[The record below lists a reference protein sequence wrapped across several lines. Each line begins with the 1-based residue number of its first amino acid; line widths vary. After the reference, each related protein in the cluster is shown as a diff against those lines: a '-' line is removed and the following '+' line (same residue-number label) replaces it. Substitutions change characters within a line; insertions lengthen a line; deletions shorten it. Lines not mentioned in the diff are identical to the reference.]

1 MKISAQIDSIAER
14 IKELTKDIEELKKH
28 LEILE
33 KRNEQLS
40 NYLQKEDKSKSV
52 GNLIKLYEQGFHI
65 CHSSFGQIR
74 EEDCIF
80 CLNVIDRTEEN
91 D

>member
-1 MKISAQIDSIAER
+1 MKISAQIDLIVDR
-14 IKELTKDIEELKKH
+14 INEILHEVEDLKKQ
-28 LEILE
+28 LEVLE

-40 NYLQKEDKSKSV
+40 NYLQKEDKSQSV

-65 CHSSFGQIR
+65 CHSSFGRMR

-80 CLNVIDRTEEN
+80 CLNVIDRTE
-91 D
+91 

>member
-1 MKISAQIDSIAER
+1 MKISLQIDQIVDR
-14 IKELTKDIEELKKH
+14 INEILHEVESLKKQ
-28 LEILE
+28 LEVLE

-40 NYLQKEDKSKSV
+40 NYLQKEDKSQSV

-65 CHSSFGQIR
+65 CHSSFGRMR

-80 CLNVIDRTEEN
+80 CLNVIDRTE
-91 D
+91 

>member
-1 MKISAQIDSIAER
+1 MQKILVSRCLLGHRVRYDGAQMEM
-14 IKELTKDIEELKKH
+14 
-28 LEILE
+28 LE

-40 NYLQKEDKSKSV
+40 NYLQKEDKSQSA

-65 CHSSFGQIR
+65 CHSSYGSIR

-80 CLNVIDRTEEN
+80 CLNVIDRTE
-91 D
+91 

>member
-1 MKISAQIDSIAER
+1 MKISVQIDQIVDR
-14 IKELTKDIEELKKH
+14 INEILHEVEDLKKH
-28 LEILE
+28 LEVLE

-40 NYLQKEDKSKSV
+40 NYLQKEDKSQSV

-65 CHSSFGQIR
+65 CHSSFGRMR

-80 CLNVIDRTEEN
+80 CLNVIDRTE
-91 D
+91 

>member
-1 MKISAQIDSIAER
+1 MKVSAQINM
-14 IKELTKDIEELKKH
+14 IEEKIDDILKDVEDLKKQI
-28 LEILE
+28 EVLE

-40 NYLQKEDKSKSV
+40 NYLQKEEKSQSV

-65 CHSSFGQIR
+65 CNTSFGQIR

-80 CLNVIDRTEEN
+80 CLNVIDRTE

>member
-1 MKISAQIDSIAER
+1 MKISVQIDQIVDR
-14 IKELTKDIEELKKH
+14 INELLLEVEGLKKQ
-28 LEILE
+28 LEFLE

-40 NYLQKEDKSKSV
+40 NYLQKEDKSQSV

-65 CHSSFGQIR
+65 CHSSFGRMR

-80 CLNVIDRTEEN
+80 CLNVIDRTE
-91 D
+91 

>member
-1 MKISAQIDSIAER
+1 MKISVQIDQIVDR
-14 IKELTKDIEELKKH
+14 IHDILHEVEGLKKQ
-28 LEILE
+28 LEVLE

-40 NYLQKEDKSKSV
+40 NYLQKEDKSQSV

-65 CHSSFGQIR
+65 CHSSFGRMR

-80 CLNVIDRTEEN
+80 CLNVIDRTE
-91 D
+91 

>member
-1 MKISAQIDSIAER
+1 MKVSAQINM
-14 IKELTKDIEELKKH
+14 IEEKIDDILKDVEDLKKQI
-28 LEILE
+28 EVLE

-40 NYLQKEDKSKSV
+40 NYLQKEEKSQSV

-65 CHSSFGQIR
+65 CNASFGQIR
-74 EEDCIF
+74 DEDCIF
-80 CLNVIDRTEEN
+80 CLNVIDRAE

>member
-1 MKISAQIDSIAER
+1 MKISAQIDHLAER
-14 IKELTKDIEELKKH
+14 IQDILMEVEELKKQM
-28 LEILE
+28 EMLE

-40 NYLQKEDKSKSV
+40 NYLQKEDKSQSA

-65 CHSSFGQIR
+65 CHSSYGSIR

-80 CLNVIDRTEEN
+80 CLNVIDRTE
-91 D
+91 